1 MKLGIVGLPNVGKST
16 LFNAITST
24 RNAEAANYPFCTI
37 EPNSGIVAVP
47 DARLDKLAEVWQ
59 TNKKTPAIVEFVDI
73 AGLVK
78 GASQGAGLGNKFLG
92 HIRECDAIVHV
103 VRCFDDDNIIHV
115 VEDVTKAEAVDPLS
129 DIDVIDYELILSD
142 LEVVQNRAGRMA
154 KAAKSGNNKAAAA
167 EASWLEQLAAHLSEG
182 KPARSFDWESAGDG
196 WQTVLREMGLLSAK
210 PVLYACNVGEDDLME
225 GIEHNRYVPLVAQ
238 RAAEEGAKVIPICA
252 RTEEDI
258 ADYTPEEKKA
268 FLAEMG
274 IEASGLDN
282 LITASYDLLG
292 LISFLTD
299 GKKECRAWT
308 IRKGTKAPQAAG
320 KIHSDF
326 ERGFI
331 RASVIHYP
339 DLEANGFD
347 YAAVKSKG
355 PAAHRGQGICG
366 AGRGR
371 DRVPVQCVRRAPWSL
386 ESWAPCPKKWTSSAP
401 ACRTSPWRSTA
412 GSAITAAAWPAAR
425 WWSAA
430 PAWAKPTP
438 PPPPRCSSPN
448 TAPRRSFSRVLP
460 AT

>member
-24 RNAEAANYPFCTI
+24 KNAEAANYPFCTI

-47 DARLDKLAEVWQ
+47 DKRLDKLAEIWQ

-115 VEDVTKAEAVDPLS
+115 VEDVTKAEAVDPIS
-129 DIDVIDYELILSD
+129 DIDAIDYELILSD

-154 KAAKSGNNKAAAA
+154 KAAKSGNNKGAAA
-167 EASWLEQLAAHLSEG
+167 EAAWLQQLAAHLESG
-182 KPARSFDWESAGDG
+182 KPARSFDFDESDAE
-196 WQTVLREMGLLSAK
+196 QQAVLHEMGLLSSK

-225 GIEHNRYVPLVAQ
+225 GIENNKYVPLVAA
-238 RAAEEGAKVIPICA
+238 RAKEEGARYIPICA
-252 RTEEDI
+252 KTEEDI
-258 ADYTPEEKKA
+258 AGSTQEEKIA
-268 FLAEMG
+268 FLQEMG
-274 IEASGLDN
+274 IESTGLDK
-282 LITASYDLLG
+282 LIKASYELLG

-331 RASVIHYP
+331 RAQVIAYK
-339 DLEANGFD
+339 DLEDADFN
-347 YAAVKSKG
+347 YAAVKAKG
-355 PAAHRGQGICG
+355 LQ
-366 AGRGR
+366 
-371 DRVPVQCVRRAPWSL
+371 
-386 ESWAPCPKKWTSSAP
+386 
-401 ACRTSPWRSTA
+401 RTE
-412 GSAITAAAWPAAR
+412 GKEYVVNDGDVIEFLF
-425 WWSAA
+425 
-430 PAWAKPTP
+430 
-438 PPPPRCSSPN
+438 N
-448 TAPRRSFSRVLP
+448 V
-460 AT
+460 

>member
-24 RNAEAANYPFCTI
+24 KNAEAANYPFCTI

-47 DARLDKLAEVWQ
+47 DKRLDKLAEIWQ

-115 VEDVTKAEAVDPLS
+115 VEDVSKAEAVDPIA
-129 DIDVIDYELILSD
+129 DIDAIDYELILSD

-154 KAAKSGNNKAAAA
+154 KAAKSGNNKGAAA
-167 EASWLEQLAAHLSEG
+167 EAAWLQQLADHLSAG
-182 KPARSFDWESAGDG
+182 KPARSFDFDEGDAE
-196 WQTVLREMGLLSAK
+196 QQAVLHEMGLLSAK

-225 GIEHNRYVPLVAQ
+225 GIENNKYVPLVAA
-238 RAAEEGAKVIPICA
+238 RAKEEGARYIPICA
-252 RTEEDI
+252 KTEEDI
-258 ADYTPEEKKA
+258 ADYSPEEKKA

-331 RASVIHYP
+331 RASVIGYS
-339 DLEANGFD
+339 DLEANNFD
-347 YAAVKSKG
+347 YAAVKAKG
-355 PAAHRGQGICG
+355 LQRTEGKEYVVNDGDVIEFLFNVLIENPLSQNLTVLPSPSAHCVASPSPRGESFSQGARVCRHEPA
-366 AGRGR
+366 
-371 DRVPVQCVRRAPWSL
+371 L
-386 ESWAPCPKKWTSSAP
+386 K
-401 ACRTSPWRSTA
+401 
-412 GSAITAAAWPAAR
+412 
-425 WWSAA
+425 
-430 PAWAKPTP
+430 
-438 PPPPRCSSPN
+438 SSPCW
-448 TAPRRSFSRVLP
+448 ASWHRARDE
-460 AT
+460 

>member
-24 RNAEAANYPFCTI
+24 KNAEAANYPFCTI

-47 DARLDKLAEVWQ
+47 DKRLDKLAEIWQ

-115 VEDVTKAEAVDPLS
+115 VEDVTKAEAVDPIS
-129 DIDVIDYELILSD
+129 DIDAIDYELILSD

-154 KAAKSGNNKAAAA
+154 KAAKSGNNKGAAA
-167 EASWLEQLAAHLSEG
+167 EAAWLQQLAAHLESG
-182 KPARSFDWESAGDG
+182 KPARSFDFDESDAE
-196 WQTVLREMGLLSAK
+196 QQAVLHEMGLLSSK

-225 GIEHNRYVPLVAQ
+225 GIENNKYVPLVAA
-238 RAAEEGAKVIPICA
+238 RAKEEGARCIPICA
-252 RTEEDI
+252 KTEEDI

-331 RASVIHYP
+331 RASVIGYS
-339 DLEANGFD
+339 DLEANNFD
-347 YAAVKSKG
+347 YAAVKAKG
-355 PAAHRGQGICG
+355 LQ
-366 AGRGR
+366 
-371 DRVPVQCVRRAPWSL
+371 
-386 ESWAPCPKKWTSSAP
+386 
-401 ACRTSPWRSTA
+401 RTE
-412 GSAITAAAWPAAR
+412 GKEYVVKDGDVIEFLF
-425 WWSAA
+425 
-430 PAWAKPTP
+430 
-438 PPPPRCSSPN
+438 N
-448 TAPRRSFSRVLP
+448 V
-460 AT
+460 

>member
-16 LFNAITST
+16 LFNALTST
-24 RNAEAANYPFCTI
+24 QNAQAANYPFCTI
-37 EPNSGIVAVP
+37 EPNSGIVPVP
-47 DARLDKLAEVWQ
+47 DPRLDKLAEIWQ
-59 TNKKTPAIVEFVDI
+59 TDKKTPAIVEFVDI

-115 VEDVTKAEAVDPLS
+115 VEDVNKPESVDPIR
-129 DIDVIDYELILSD
+129 DIDAIDLELILAD
-142 LEVVQNRAGRMA
+142 LEVVSNRLGRQQ
-154 KAAKSGNNKAAAA
+154 KAAKTGNKAAAA
-167 EASWLEQLAAHLSEG
+167 EAAWLADLAAWLEGG
-182 KPARSFDWESAGDG
+182 KPARSFDFDEGDAE
-196 WQTVLREMGLLSAK
+196 QQAVLHEMGLLSSK

-225 GIEHNRYVPLVAQ
+225 GIENNRYVPLVAA
-238 RAAEEGAKVIPICA
+238 RAAEEGARYIPICA
-252 RTEEDI
+252 KTEEDI
-258 ADYTPEEKKA
+258 ADYSPEEKKA

-331 RASVIHYP
+331 RASVIGYG
-339 DLEANGFD
+339 DLEANNFD
-347 YAAVKSKG
+347 YAAVKAKG
-355 PAAHRGQGICG
+355 LQ
-366 AGRGR
+366 
-371 DRVPVQCVRRAPWSL
+371 
-386 ESWAPCPKKWTSSAP
+386 
-401 ACRTSPWRSTA
+401 RTE
-412 GSAITAAAWPAAR
+412 GKEYVVKDGDVIEFLF
-425 WWSAA
+425 
-430 PAWAKPTP
+430 
-438 PPPPRCSSPN
+438 N
-448 TAPRRSFSRVLP
+448 V
-460 AT
+460 

>member
-24 RNAEAANYPFCTI
+24 KNAEAANYPFCTI

-47 DARLDKLAEVWQ
+47 DKRLDKLAEIWQ

-115 VEDVTKAEAVDPLS
+115 VEDVTKAEAVDPIS
-129 DIDVIDYELILSD
+129 DIDAIDYELILSD

-154 KAAKSGNNKAAAA
+154 KAAKSGNNKGAAA
-167 EASWLEQLAAHLSEG
+167 EAAWLQQLAAHLESG
-182 KPARSFDWESAGDG
+182 KPARSFDFDENDAE
-196 WQTVLREMGLLSAK
+196 QQAVLHEMGLLSSK

-225 GIEHNRYVPLVAQ
+225 GIENNKYVPLVAA
-238 RAAEEGAKVIPICA
+238 RAKEEGARYIPICA
-252 RTEEDI
+252 KTEEDI
-258 ADYTPEEKKA
+258 ADSTPEEKKA

-331 RASVIHYP
+331 RASVIGYS
-339 DLEANGFD
+339 DLEANNFD
-347 YAAVKSKG
+347 YAAVKAKG
-355 PAAHRGQGICG
+355 LQ
-366 AGRGR
+366 
-371 DRVPVQCVRRAPWSL
+371 
-386 ESWAPCPKKWTSSAP
+386 
-401 ACRTSPWRSTA
+401 RTE
-412 GSAITAAAWPAAR
+412 GKEYVVKDGDVIEFLF
-425 WWSAA
+425 
-430 PAWAKPTP
+430 
-438 PPPPRCSSPN
+438 N
-448 TAPRRSFSRVLP
+448 V
-460 AT
+460 